1 MVHIKRATFHA
12 LPFKNSKV
20 KLRNT
25 MLSNLQQAYNAIE
38 VCF

>member
-1 MVHIKRATFHA
+1 MFDKKRTTFHA
-12 LPFKNSKV
+12 FPFKNTKV

-25 MLSNLQQAYNAIE
+25 MLSNLRQAYNAIE